1 MSNKT
6 VIYVHVD
13 SFIASAKVFLT
24 LANESNGQNYN
35 KVPRNSQT
43 PCRKFSFTFNA
54 LVIYLLV
61 IGKINLH
68 LSYLIAILSYCLEQ
82 L

>member
-68 LSYLIAILSYCLEQ
+68 FLIYRILLLYYLIA
-82 L
+82 